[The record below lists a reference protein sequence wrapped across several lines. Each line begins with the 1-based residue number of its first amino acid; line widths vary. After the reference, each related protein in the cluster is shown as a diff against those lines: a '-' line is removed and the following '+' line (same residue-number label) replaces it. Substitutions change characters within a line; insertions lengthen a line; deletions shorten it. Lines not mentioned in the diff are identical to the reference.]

1 MSRLLNDLYNLA
13 GKNNNKAISHYNLAL
28 SSMQQKNFAN
38 AIAYFHKSLKDDE
51 SGQMQSMIK
60 PNLGLA
66 YVMNGDFEKGIDEL
80 VGSLNLNNSNEG
92 IAFIH
97 ANLGYAYSQL
107 KNYGL
112 AILEYRKSLKYSPNN
127 AQTHYAL
134 GMLYESKF
142 QSDLASAELEKSISL
157 DPENQTYQDAYES
170 LSNMAA
176 LSLKVGRTAQ
186 PLLNLGLIVTPSYSL
201 LEKDYFP
208 LIIYI
213 YPESPLKKLAK
224 EGDYIKF
231 VEKNENNKDKSIM
244 ELLDVPDGTKLS
256 MVINSSK
263 VVITTIPKITK
274 KLNEEEKI
282 KLYRSWFY
290 SFDNRIV
297 SIFETKISK
306 NKEEAGTKWG
316 YEFESLIRSWSSYM
330 KDPLFESAF
339 ALLMEFFQA
348 YTYND
353 KPDEVHYEINLAKLN
368 FSVITST
375 LINFF
380 REIGFNESAKYFESK
395 IKVNKPDLGN
405 KPKKVGPIK
414 TNMSDRKTK

>member
-28 SSMQQKNFAN
+28 TSMQQKNFTN
-38 AIAYFHKSLKDDE
+38 AVTYFQKALKDDE
-51 SGQMQSMIK
+51 SGQMQTMIK

-66 YVMNGDFEKGIDEL
+66 YVMNGEYEKGIEEL
-80 VGSLNLNNSNEG
+80 VNSLNLNNSNEG

-97 ANLGYAYSQL
+97 ANLAYAYSQL

-142 QSDLASAELEKSISL
+142 QSDLANTEIDKAISL
-157 DPENQTYQDAYES
+157 DPENQLYQNAKDS

-186 PLLNLGLIVTPSYSL
+186 PLLNLGLIITPSYSM

-213 YPESPLKKLAK
+213 YPESPLRKVAK

-231 VEKNENNKDKSIM
+231 VDRTEENKDKSII
-244 ELLDVPDGTKLS
+244 ELLDISEGNKIS
-256 MVINSSK
+256 MVINTSK
-263 VVITTIPKITK
+263 VVVTTIPKITK
-274 KLNEEEKI
+274 KLNEDEKI
-282 KLYRSWFY
+282 KLYRAWFN
-290 SFDNRIV
+290 SFDIRIV
-297 SIFETKISK
+297 SIFETNSIKD
-306 NKEEAGTKWG
+306 KEDAGTKWG

-368 FSVITST
+368 FSVITTT
-375 LINFF
+375 LVNFF
-380 REIGFNESAKYFESK
+380 REIGFNESARYFESK
-395 IKVNKPDLGN
+395 IKVTKPDNAG
-405 KPKKVGPIK
+405 KPKKLGPIK
-414 TNMSDRKTK
+414 TNMSDRKLK

>member
-13 GKNNNKAISHYNLAL
+13 GKNNKAISHYNLAL
-28 SSMQQKNFAN
+28 TSMQQKNFPN
-38 AIAYFHKSLKDDE
+38 AISSFHKSLKDDE
-51 SGQMQSMIK
+51 SPQMQAMIR

-66 YVMNGDFEKGIDEL
+66 LIMNNNFEQGVEEL
-80 VGSLNLNNSNEG
+80 INALNLTNSNEG

-112 AILEYRKSLKYSPNN
+112 AIMEYRKAIKFNPNN

-142 QSDLASAELEKSISL
+142 QSDLANSEISKAISL
-157 DPENQTYQDAYES
+157 DPENELYKEAEKN
-170 LSNMAA
+170 LSNLAA

-186 PLLNLGLIVTPSYSL
+186 PILNLGLIVTPSYSVAS
-201 LEKDYFP
+201 KDYLP
-208 LIIYI
+208 LIIYV
-213 YPESPLKKLAK
+213 YNESPLKKLVK
-224 EGDYIKF
+224 EGDFITY
-231 VEKNENNKDKSIM
+231 VEQAQNENKSIM
-244 ELLDVPDGTKLS
+244 ECLNVEAGTK
-256 MVINSSK
+256 INMIVNNSK
-263 VVITTIPKITK
+263 ISVNSIPKITR

-282 KLYRSWFY
+282 KLYRAWFNT
-290 SFDNRIV
+290 FDKRIIT
-297 SIFETKISK
+297 IFEMTNLKE
-306 NKEEAGTKWG
+306 KEEAGTKWG

-348 YTYND
+348 YTYNNS
-353 KPDEVHYEINLAKLN
+353 DEVHYEINLAKLN
-368 FSVITST
+368 FTVITS
-375 LINFF
+375 LLVNFL

-395 IKVNKPDLGN
+395 IKVNRPEDKT
-405 KPKKVGPIK
+405 KPKKLGPIK
-414 TNMSDRKTK
+414 TNMSARKV

>member
-13 GKNNNKAISHYNLAL
+13 GKNNKAISHYNLAL
-28 SSMQQKNFAN
+28 TSMQQKNYSN
-38 AIAYFHKSLKDDE
+38 AILSFHKSLKDDE
-51 SGQMQSMIK
+51 SPQMQSMIR

-66 YVMNGDFEKGIDEL
+66 YVMNGNFEKGVEEL
-80 VGSLNLNNSNEG
+80 INALVLNNSNEG

-112 AILEYRKSLKYSPNN
+112 AIMEYRKAIKFNPNN
-127 AQTHYAL
+127 AQIHYAL

-142 QSDLASAELEKSISL
+142 QSDLANSELEKAVSL
-157 DPENQTYQDAYES
+157 DPENELYDQALEG
-170 LSNMAA
+170 LSNLAA

-186 PLLNLGLIVTPSYSL
+186 PILNLGLIITPSYSVSA
-201 LEKDYFP
+201 KDYLP

-213 YPESPLKKLAK
+213 YNESPLKKLVK
-224 EGDYIKF
+224 EGSIINY
-231 VEKNENNKDKSIM
+231 VEKIQGDERTVM
-244 ELLDVPDGTKLS
+244 QLLDVPAGTKIN
-256 MVINSSK
+256 MVIDNSKIS
-263 VVITTIPKITK
+263 INSIAKITQ

-290 SFDNRIV
+290 TFDCRIIQ
-297 SIFETKISK
+297 IFEMNNPKD
-306 NKEEAGTKWG
+306 KEEAGSKWG

-348 YTYND
+348 YTYNNSQ
-353 KPDEVHYEINLAKLN
+353 EVHYEINLAKLN
-368 FSVITST
+368 FTVITS
-375 LINFF
+375 LLVNFF
-380 REIGFNESAKYFESK
+380 REIGFNDSANYFDAK
-395 IKVNKPDLGN
+395 IKANQPASND
-405 KPKKVGPIK
+405 KPKKSGPIR
-414 TNMSDRKTK
+414 TNMSERKVK